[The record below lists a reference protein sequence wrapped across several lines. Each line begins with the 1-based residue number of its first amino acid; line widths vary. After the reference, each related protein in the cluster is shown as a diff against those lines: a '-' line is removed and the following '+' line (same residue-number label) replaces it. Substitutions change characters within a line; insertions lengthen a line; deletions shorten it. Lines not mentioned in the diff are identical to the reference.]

1 MQYLARGAAEPCAIP
16 AGPRCGIR
24 RLNGFGGVL
33 KIDALTRR
41 RLETGRNGQRW
52 LSRGLK
58 NAVDLAIWVTEGSQ
72 LSVQKRWRG
81 ARILLGIRECFL
93 QQFSYLPCICW
104 VVIKKN

>member
-72 LSVQKRWRG
+72 LSVQKRWG
-81 ARILLGIRECFL
+81 GTNTARDQGIFPAAVFLSSLHLLGRH
-93 QQFSYLPCICW
+93 
-104 VVIKKN
+104 